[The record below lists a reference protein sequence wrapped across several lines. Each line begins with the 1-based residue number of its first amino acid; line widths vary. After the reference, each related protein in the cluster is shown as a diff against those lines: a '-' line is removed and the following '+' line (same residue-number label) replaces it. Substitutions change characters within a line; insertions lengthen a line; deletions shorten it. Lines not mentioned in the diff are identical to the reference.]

1 MQKLD
6 LDCSKMCPCQIYWA
20 HSTQSVRIS
29 RVKIFECQTYFYQCS
44 ALQVPWGSKLP
55 KKQTRYNFS
64 FIIFIIINFFNIIIF
79 VLSMTISMTITIWF
93 SKPQHCFIL
102 LVINIWR
109 YMFVLIV
116 IIIDHQE
123 KYGCLASNTNTK
135 YKLIIDPQGKYECV
149 ATNTVGTEYSY
160 SAQLYVRGL
169 CHHYSSFLNMNHQK
183 RIRYTEHS
191 FCQNTFWTFWTS
203 LTCVVEQN
211 SLIDYQCLWIA
222 RLFNILSEVPF
233 SVAVSQQIITW

>member
-6 LDCSKMCPCQIYWA
+6 LDCSKICPCQIYWA

-44 ALQVPWGSKLP
+44 ALQVPWGLKLP

-64 FIIFIIINFFNIIIF
+64 FIIFIIVINFFTIIIF
-79 VLSMTISMTITIWF
+79 VFYMAISITI
-93 SKPQHCFIL
+93 
-102 LVINIWR
+102 
-109 YMFVLIV
+109 
-116 IIIDHQE
+116 
-123 KYGCLASNTNTK
+123 GCLESNTNTK

-183 RIRYTEHS
+183 GIYNTEHS
-191 FCQNTFWTFWTS
+191 FSQNTFWTLWTS
-203 LTCVVEQN
+203 LTFVVEHN

-233 SVAVSQQIITW
+233 SVAVSQQIITC

>member
-1 MQKLD
+1 
-6 LDCSKMCPCQIYWA
+6 MCPCQIYWA
-20 HSTQSVRIS
+20 NSTQSVRIS

-44 ALQVPWGSKLP
+44 ALQVPWGLKLP

-64 FIIFIIINFFNIIIF
+64 FIIFIIIINFFTIIIF
-79 VLSMTISMTITIWF
+79 VFYMTISMT
-93 SKPQHCFIL
+93 
-102 LVINIWR
+102 N
-109 YMFVLIV
+109 
-116 IIIDHQE
+116 
-123 KYGCLASNTNTK
+123 GCLESNTNTK

-160 SAQLYVRGL
+160 SAQLYVRGR
-169 CHHYSSFLNMNHQK
+169 CHHYSLFLNMNHQK

-191 FCQNTFWTFWTS
+191 FCQNTFWTFWSS
-203 LTCVVEQN
+203 LTFVVEHN

>member
-1 MQKLD
+1 M
-6 LDCSKMCPCQIYWA
+6 
-20 HSTQSVRIS
+20 RIS

-44 ALQVPWGSKLP
+44 ALQVPWGLKLP

-64 FIIFIIINFFNIIIF
+64 FIIFIIVINFCLLHDDQNIII
-79 VLSMTISMTITIWF
+79 
-93 SKPQHCFIL
+93 
-102 LVINIWR
+102 
-109 YMFVLIV
+109 
-116 IIIDHQE
+116 
-123 KYGCLASNTNTK
+123 GCLESNTNTK

-169 CHHYSSFLNMNHQK
+169 CHYALFLNMNHQK
-183 RIRYTEHS
+183 GIYNTEHS
-191 FCQNTFWTFWTS
+191 FSQNTFWTLWTS
-203 LTCVVEQN
+203 LTFVVEHN